1 MFIKQVNIE
10 NFKCFKEFSLELNA
24 NTNIIVGNNE
34 AGKSTILEAIHLALS
49 GMFNGRYL
57 KNELSQYLFNKEAE
71 KEYIDGLDPTSP
83 QVAQDPPR
91 ILIELFIEGEACP
104 ELKGTNNKDRED
116 ECGILFCIEFDEK
129 YLPEYNK
136 LVATHSIKTI
146 PIEYYKI
153 SWRSFAGEA
162 ITARTIPIKPALID
176 SSSARFR
183 NGSDVY
189 ISKIIKE
196 KLEESE
202 RVAISQAHR
211 QMKETF
217 MNTQSVRDIN
227 TKIDRD
233 AGITDK
239 EVKISVDLATQNAWE
254 TSLMTYLNDIP
265 FHYIGKG
272 EQSIVKTNLAMSHSK
287 PPEANLILLEE
298 PENHLSHSKL
308 NELIDKIQTKGVG
321 KQIIIS
327 THSSFVANKLN
338 LGGLILLNNPDIARL
353 EDLLPKTQEFF
364 SKLAGYDTLR
374 LILCKKAILVEG
386 GSDEMVVQ
394 AAYMKQNG
402 GRLPIED
409 GIDVISVGTS
419 FLRFLEIAEKTKKK
433 VVVVT
438 DNDGDVAAV
447 NSKYVYYLEGNKKDN
462 IKICFDETEHPEPDG
477 GIEGFN
483 YNTLEPSLLRVN
495 SKELFNSTFGT
506 AYGTNNGLLKFMKSH
521 KTDCAL
527 DIFDAYESIRFP
539 QYILDAIDAIED
551 DHE

>member
-1 MFIKQVNIE
+1 
-10 NFKCFKEFSLELNA
+10 
-24 NTNIIVGNNE
+24 
-34 AGKSTILEAIHLALS
+34 
-49 GMFNGRYL
+49 
-57 KNELSQYLFNKEAE
+57 
-71 KEYIDGLDPTSP
+71 
-83 QVAQDPPR
+83 
-91 ILIELFIEGEACP
+91 
-104 ELKGTNNKDRED
+104 
-116 ECGILFCIEFDEK
+116 
-129 YLPEYNK
+129 
-136 LVATHSIKTI
+136 
-146 PIEYYKI
+146 
-153 SWRSFAGEA
+153 
-162 ITARTIPIKPALID
+162 
-176 SSSARFR
+176 
-183 NGSDVY
+183 
-189 ISKIIKE
+189 
-196 KLEESE
+196 
-202 RVAISQAHR
+202 
-211 QMKETF
+211 
-217 MNTQSVRDIN
+217 
-227 TKIDRD
+227 
-233 AGITDK
+233 
-239 EVKISVDLATQNAWE
+239 VDLATQNAWE

>member
-24 NTNIIVGNNE
+24 STNIIVGNNE

-57 KNELSQYLFNKEAE
+57 KNELSQYLFNKEVEEA
-71 KEYIDGLDPTSP
+71 YIASLITASP
-83 QVAQDPPR
+83 QAPPR
-91 ILIELFIEGEACP
+91 ILIEVFIEGEAYP
-104 ELKGTNNKDRED
+104 ELKGTNNKDRKD
-116 ECGILFCIEFDEK
+116 EHGISFCIEFDEK

-136 LVATHSIKTI
+136 LVATRSIKTI

-153 SWRSFAGEA
+153 SWRSFAGDA

-196 KLEESE
+196 KLDESE

-217 MNTQSVRDIN
+217 MNTQSVQDIN
-227 TKIDRD
+227 TKIDQD
-233 AGITDK
+233 ADITDK

-272 EQSIVKTNLAMSHSK
+272 EQSIVKTNLAMSYSK

-308 NELIDKIQTKGVG
+308 NELINRIEGNLG
-321 KQIIIS
+321 NKQIIIS

-338 LGGLILLNNPDIARL
+338 LGGLIFLNKPNVTSL
-353 EDLLPKTQEFF
+353 HDLPSDTQTFF

-374 LILCKKAILVEG
+374 FILCKKAILVEG
-386 GSDEMVVQ
+386 GSDELIVQ
-394 AAYMKQNG
+394 KAYMQENG
-402 GRLPIED
+402 GRLPIQD

-419 FLRFLEIAEKTKKK
+419 FLRFLQIAEKIAKK
-433 VVVVT
+433 VVVMT
-438 DNDGDVAAV
+438 DNDGNVDAI
-447 NSKYVYYLEGNKKDN
+447 NSKYADYLGANAKEN
-462 IKICFDETEHPEPDG
+462 IKICFDAVVSTG
-477 GIEGFN
+477 GVVGFN

-495 SKELFNSTFGT
+495 GLGVLNHILGKNYDTEDK
-506 AYGTNNGLLKFMKSH
+506 LLKFMENN

-527 DIFDAYESIRFP
+527 QIFQTDQEITFP

>member
-24 NTNIIVGNNE
+24 SANIIVGNNE

-57 KNELSQYLFNKEAE
+57 KNELSQYLFNKEIEEA
-71 KEYIDGLDPTSP
+71 YIASLTTASP
-83 QVAQDPPR
+83 QAPPH
-91 ILIELFIEGEACP
+91 ILIELFMEGEACP
-104 ELKGTNNKDRED
+104 ELAMLEGNDNKAKTPAY
-116 ECGILFCIEFDEK
+116 GVSFCIEFDEK
-129 YLPEYNK
+129 YQSAYDS
-136 LVATHSIKTI
+136 LVQAGDIQTI
-146 PIEYYKI
+146 PIEYYKVT
-153 SWRSFAGEA
+153 WCSFARNA
-162 ITARTIPIKPALID
+162 ITARNIPIKPALID
-176 SSSARFR
+176 SSSTRFR

-196 KLEESE
+196 KLDESE

-217 MNTQSVRDIN
+217 MNTQSVQDIN
-227 TKIDRD
+227 TKIDQD
-233 AGITDK
+233 ADITDK

-272 EQSIVKTNLAMSHSK
+272 EQSIVKTNLAMSYSK

-308 NELIDKIQTKGVG
+308 NELIDKIQTKGAG

-338 LGGLILLNNPDIARL
+338 LGGLMLLNNPDIIRL
-353 EDLLPKTQEFF
+353 KDLLPKTQKFF

-374 LILCKKAILVEG
+374 LILCEKAILVEG

-419 FLRFLEIAEKTKKK
+419 FLRFLEIAEKIKKK

-447 NSKYVYYLEGNKKDN
+447 ERKYIDYLGANTKEN
-462 IKICFDETEHPEPDG
+462 IKICFDETEHPKPDG
-477 GIEGFN
+477 GMERFN
-483 YNTLEPSLLRVN
+483 YNTLEPNLLRIN
-495 SKELFNSTFGT
+495 GRELFNRTFEKD
-506 AYGTNNGLLKFMKSH
+506 YGTEDELLKFMKRH

-527 DIFDAYESIRFP
+527 DIFDAYQSITFP

-551 DHE
+551 DHA

>member
-1 MFIKQVNIE
+1 MFISQVNIE

-24 NTNIIVGNNE
+24 STNIIVGNNE

-57 KNELSQYLFNKEAE
+57 KNELSQYLFNKEVEEA
-71 KEYIDGLDPTSP
+71 YIASLITASP
-83 QVAQDPPR
+83 QAPPR
-91 ILIELFIEGEACP
+91 ILIEVFMEGETCP
-104 ELKGTNNKDRED
+104 ELEILKGTNNKDRED
-116 ECGILFCIEFDEK
+116 ECGISFCIEFDDDYK
-129 YLPEYNK
+129 TDYAILQTAGGIN
-136 LVATHSIKTI
+136 TI
-146 PIEYYKI
+146 PIEYYKV
-153 SWRSFAGEA
+153 SWRSFARDA
-162 ITARTIPIKPALID
+162 VMARTIPIKSALID

-196 KLEESE
+196 KLKEKE

-217 MNTQSVRDIN
+217 MNTPSVQHIN
-227 TKIDRD
+227 SRLDPNAD
-233 AGITDK
+233 ITDK
-239 EVKISVDLATQNAWE
+239 SIEISVDLATQNAWE
-254 TSLMTYLNDIP
+254 TSLMTYLDNIP

-272 EQSIVKTNLAMSHSK
+272 EQSIIKTNLAMSHNKSK
-287 PPEANLILLEE
+287 EANLILLEE

-308 NELIDKIQTKGVG
+308 NELIAKIQTKGAG

-338 LGGLILLNNPDIARL
+338 LGGLMLLNNPDIIRL
-353 EDLLPKTQEFF
+353 KDLLPKTQKFF

-374 LILCKKAILVEG
+374 LILCEKAILVEG

-419 FLRFLEIAEKTKKK
+419 FLRFLEIAEEIKKK

-462 IKICFDETEHPEPDG
+462 IKICFDETEHPEPAG

-495 SKELFNSTFGT
+495 NRELFNRTFGT
-506 AYGTNNGLLKFMKSH
+506 AYGTKNGLLKFMKSH

-527 DIFDAYESIRFP
+527 DIFDAYESITFP
-539 QYILDAIDAIED
+539 QYILDAIDAIAD
-551 DHE
+551 DHD